1 VILPDIIRPDSQTV
15 QLMVLDESNQY
26 AVPTI
31 GDVLT
36 VRQLIFYRGMALAV
50 AIAVLVAGILV
61 RVFND
66 RG

>member
-1 VILPDIIRPDSQTV
+1 VILPDIIRPESQTV